1 MFLRNLS
8 MLKKPSIFIFLA
20 IMALFTGNL
29 AISSENELKITINKE
44 GSGDRAEIGM
54 SVSVHY
60 TGKLEDGTVFDSS
73 IPRGQPFTFT
83 LGAGQVIKGWDLGV
97 EGMTIGEKRN
107 LVIPPHLGYGIRGAG
122 ATIPPNATLIF
133 DVELLEVKMPITLGE
148 MSPQEFIDAQENGG
162 VVIDIRREE
171 EWKETGIIKG
181 SQTITAFTK
190 NGKIHPDFPKKFF
203 DLIDD
208 ADVPI
213 LLYCRTGNRTG
224 ILAKALID
232 EVGQTNVSHLSEGIV
247 GWRKQ
252 GFPIVDF

>member
-1 MFLRNLS
+1 MALRILT
-8 MLKKPSIFIFLA
+8 MLKNLNLFIFLGV
-20 IMALFTGNL
+20 MALFTGNF
-29 AISSENELKITINKE
+29 AISSENGLKITINKE

-73 IPRGQPFTFT
+73 VPRGQPFTFT

-133 DVELLEVKMPITLGE
+133 DVELLEVTMPITLGE
-148 MSPQEFIDAQENGG
+148 LSPQEFIDAQENGG

-203 DLIDD
+203 ELIDD
-208 ADVPI
+208 IDVPI

-224 ILAKALID
+224 ILGKALID
-232 EVGQTNVSHLSEGIV
+232 QVGQTNVSHLSDGIV
-247 GWRKQ
+247 GWKKQ
-252 GFPIVDF
+252 GFPIVNF

>member
-1 MFLRNLS
+1 
-8 MLKKPSIFIFLA
+8 MLKNFSLFIFLA

-29 AISSENELKITINKE
+29 AVSSENELKITINKE

-60 TGKLEDGTVFDSS
+60 TGKLEDGTIFDSS
-73 IPRGQPFTFT
+73 VPRGQPFTFT

-133 DVELLEVKMPITLGE
+133 DVELLEVTMPITLSE
-148 MSPQEFIDAQENGG
+148 LSPQEFIDAQENGG

-208 ADVPI
+208 VDVPI

-224 ILAKALID
+224 ILGKALID
-232 EVGQTNVSHLSEGIV
+232 QVGQKNVGHLSEGIV
-247 GWRKQ
+247 GWKKQ
-252 GFPIVDF
+252 GLPIVDF

>member
-1 MFLRNLS
+1 
-8 MLKKPSIFIFLA
+8 MLKNSTLSLIFA
-20 IMALFTGNL
+20 IITLFNGSS
-29 AISSENELKITINKE
+29 AISSESELKITINQE
-44 GSGDRAEIGM
+44 GSGDRADIGM

-73 IPRGQPFTFT
+73 VPRGQPFTFT

-97 EGMTIGEKRN
+97 EGMTVGEKRN
-107 LVIPPHLGYGIRGAG
+107 LVIPPHLGYGVRGAG

-133 DVELLEVKMPITLGE
+133 DVELLEVTMPITLGE
-148 MSPQEFIDAQENGG
+148 LSPQQFIDARENGG

-171 EWKETGIIKG
+171 EWNETGIIKG

-190 NGKIHPDFPKKFF
+190 DGKIHPDFPKKFF
-203 DLIDD
+203 DLINDV
-208 ADVPI
+208 DVPI

-224 ILAKALID
+224 ILGKALID
-232 EVGQTNVSHLSEGIV
+232 QVGQTNVSHLSDGIV
-247 GWRKQ
+247 GWKKQ

>member
-1 MFLRNLS
+1 
-8 MLKKPSIFIFLA
+8 MLKSSTISILLA
-20 IMALFTGNL
+20 IITLFNGNL
-29 AISSENELKITINKE
+29 AISSESELKITINQE
-44 GSGDRAEIGM
+44 GSGDRASIGM

-60 TGKLEDGTVFDSS
+60 TGKLEDGTIFDSS

-97 EGMTIGEKRN
+97 EGMTVGEKRN
-107 LVIPPHLGYGIRGAG
+107 LVIPPHLGYGVRGAG
-122 ATIPPNATLIF
+122 ATIPPNATLVF

-148 MSPQEFIDAQENGG
+148 LSPQEFINAHENGG

-190 NGKIHPDFPKKFF
+190 DGKIHPDFPKKFF
-203 DLIDD
+203 DLIT
-208 ADVPI
+208 DVDEPI

-224 ILAKALID
+224 ILGKALID
-232 EVGQTNVSHLSEGIV
+232 QVGQTNVSHLSDGIV
-247 GWRKQ
+247 EWKKRGL
-252 GFPIVDF
+252 PIVNYQLN

>member
-1 MFLRNLS
+1 MALRILT
-8 MLKKPSIFIFLA
+8 MLKNLNLFIFLGV
-20 IMALFTGNL
+20 MALFTGNF
-29 AISSENELKITINKE
+29 AISSENGLKITINKE

-73 IPRGQPFTFT
+73 VPRGQPFTFT

-133 DVELLEVKMPITLGE
+133 DVELLEVTMPITLGE
-148 MSPQEFIDAQENGG
+148 LSPQEFIEAQENGG

-208 ADVPI
+208 IDVPI

-224 ILAKALID
+224 ILGKALID
-232 EVGQTNVSHLSEGIV
+232 QIGQTNVSHLSEGIV
-247 GWRKQ
+247 GWKKQ

>member
-1 MFLRNLS
+1 
-8 MLKKPSIFIFLA
+8 MLKNSTLSLFFA
-20 IMALFTGNL
+20 IITLFYGSS
-29 AISSENELKITINKE
+29 AISSESELKITINQE
-44 GSGDRAEIGM
+44 GSGDRADIGM

-60 TGKLEDGTVFDSS
+60 TGMLEDGTVFDSS
-73 IPRGQPFTFT
+73 IPRGQPFNFT

-97 EGMTIGEKRN
+97 EGMKVGEKRN
-107 LVIPPHLGYGIRGAG
+107 LVIPPHLGYGVRGAG

-133 DVELLEVKMPITLGE
+133 DVELLEVTLPITLGE
-148 MSPQEFIDAQENGG
+148 LTPQQFIDARENGG

-190 NGKIHPDFPKKFF
+190 DGKIHPDFPKKFF
-203 DLIDD
+203 DLINDV
-208 ADVPI
+208 DVPI

-224 ILAKALID
+224 ILGKALID
-232 EVGQTNVSHLSEGIV
+232 QVGQTNVSHLSDGIV
-247 GWRKQ
+247 GWKKQ

>member
-1 MFLRNLS
+1 

-133 DVELLEVKMPITLGE
+133 DVELLEVTMPITLGE
-148 MSPQEFIDAQENGG
+148 LSPQEFIDAQENGG

-208 ADVPI
+208 VDVPI

-224 ILAKALID
+224 ILGKALID
-232 EVGQTNVSHLSEGIV
+232 QVGQTNVSHLSEGIV
-247 GWRKQ
+247 GWKKQ
-252 GFPIVDF
+252 EFPIVDF

>member
-1 MFLRNLS
+1 
-8 MLKKPSIFIFLA
+8 MLKNSTLSIFFA
-20 IMALFTGNL
+20 IITLFNGSS
-29 AISSENELKITINKE
+29 AISSESELKITINQE
-44 GSGDRAEIGM
+44 GSGDRADIGM

-97 EGMTIGEKRN
+97 EGMTVGEKRN
-107 LVIPPHLGYGIRGAG
+107 LVIPPHLGYGVRGAG

-133 DVELLEVKMPITLGE
+133 DIELLEVTMPITLGE
-148 MSPQEFIDAQENGG
+148 LTPQQFIDARENGG

-190 NGKIHPDFPKKFF
+190 DGKIHPDFPKKFF
-203 DLIDD
+203 DLINEV
-208 ADVPI
+208 DVPI

-224 ILAKALID
+224 ILGKALID
-232 EVGQTNVSHLSEGIV
+232 QVGQTNVSHLSAGIV
-247 GWRKQ
+247 GWKKQ
-252 GFPIVDF
+252 GLPIVDYKLN

>member
-1 MFLRNLS
+1 
-8 MLKKPSIFIFLA
+8 MLKNSTLSIFFA
-20 IMALFTGNL
+20 IITLFYGSS
-29 AISSENELKITINKE
+29 AISSESELKITINQE
-44 GSGDRAEIGM
+44 GSGDRADIGM

-97 EGMTIGEKRN
+97 EGMKVGEKRN
-107 LVIPPHLGYGIRGAG
+107 LVIPPHLGYGVRGAG

-133 DVELLEVKMPITLGE
+133 DVELLEVTMPITLGE
-148 MSPQEFIDAQENGG
+148 LTPQQFIDARENGG

-190 NGKIHPDFPKKFF
+190 DGKIHPDFPKKFF
-203 DLIDD
+203 DLINDV
-208 ADVPI
+208 DVPI
-213 LLYCRTGNRTG
+213 LLYCRTGNRTVSYTH
-224 ILAKALID
+224 LTLPTKA
-232 EVGQTNVSHLSEGIV
+232 
-247 GWRKQ
+247 
-252 GFPIVDF
+252 

>member
-1 MFLRNLS
+1 
-8 MLKKPSIFIFLA
+8 MLKNSILSIFFA
-20 IMALFTGNL
+20 IIALFYGSS
-29 AISSENELKITINKE
+29 AISSQGELKITINQE
-44 GSGDRAEIGM
+44 GSGDRADIGM

-97 EGMTIGEKRN
+97 EGMTVGEKRN
-107 LVIPPHLGYGIRGAG
+107 LVIPPHLGYGVRGAG

-133 DVELLEVKMPITLGE
+133 DVELLEVTMPITLGE
-148 MSPQEFIDAQENGG
+148 FTPQQFIDARENGG

-190 NGKIHPDFPKKFF
+190 DGKIHPDFPKKFF
-203 DLIDD
+203 DLINDV
-208 ADVPI
+208 DVPI

-224 ILAKALID
+224 ILGKALID
-232 EVGQTNVSHLSEGIV
+232 QVGQTNVSHLSDGIV
-247 GWRKQ
+247 GWKKQ
-252 GFPIVDF
+252 GLPIVDYKLN

>member
-1 MFLRNLS
+1 
-8 MLKKPSIFIFLA
+8 MLKNPSLFIFLA

-73 IPRGQPFTFT
+73 VPRGQPFTFT

-133 DVELLEVKMPITLGE
+133 DVELLEVTMPITLGE
-148 MSPQEFIDAQENGG
+148 LSPQEFIEAQENGG

-208 ADVPI
+208 VDVPI

-224 ILAKALID
+224 ILGKALID
-232 EVGQTNVSHLSEGIV
+232 QVGQTNVSHLSDGIV
-247 GWRKQ
+247 RWKKQ